1 MNLCMLNGLNF
12 AHYVMRMDDERK
24 ENPDGNSCRS
34 RSEEGAQESCQLA
47 KEYSEHFVALKVKWS
62 FV

>member
-1 MNLCMLNGLNF
+1 
-12 AHYVMRMDDERK
+12 MRMDDERK
-24 ENPDGNSCRS
+24 GNPDGNSCRS

-47 KEYSEHFVALKVKWS
+47 KEFSEHFVALKVKWS